1 MTIIGPYYTPYSYR
15 KWDFRLESMAD
26 RKAELEKKRKK
37 LDELRQARERKKT
50 EAKDKE
56 VIILDNLHGL
66 SLYAVMSCV
75 SMLHVLSF
83 WIDACISMFQCI
95 DP

>member
-1 MTIIGPYYTPYSYR
+1 
-15 KWDFRLESMAD
+15 MAD

-56 VIILDNLHGL
+56 VIILDNLQFICSH
-66 SLYAVMSCV
+66 VMCI
-75 SMLHVLSF
+75 HVLSF